1 MVVTKT
7 VTIFGDGIVNLKNS
21 IIATVV
27 WTVIVLGIGI
37 GMIIYIGTH
46 PVSGATVEQ
55 RSQMAGSGVGFVAA
69 LGYAAIWLPFAF
81 KKGQEK
87 RRSLDKVS
95 AVSKKKGPGKF
106 GK

>member
-46 PVSGATVEQ
+46 PVSGARVEQ

-81 KKGQEK
+81 KKGQER

-95 AVSKKKGPGKF
+95 AVSKKKSPGKF

>member
-1 MVVTKT
+1 MEYTNPLNN
-7 VTIFGDGIVNLKNS
+7 FGVANLNLKIS

-27 WTVIVLGIGI
+27 WTVIVLGVGI

-81 KKGQEK
+81 KKGQER

-95 AVSKKKGPGKF
+95 AISKKKSPGKF

>member
-46 PVSGATVEQ
+46 PVSWATVEQ

-81 KKGQEK
+81 KKGQE
-87 RRSLDKVS
+87 RWRSLDKVS
-95 AVSKKKGPGKF
+95 AVSKKKSPGKF

>member
-7 VTIFGDGIVNLKNS
+7 VSIFGDGIVNLKNS
-21 IIATVV
+21 IITTVI

-81 KKGQEK
+81 KKGQER

-95 AVSKKKGPGKF
+95 AVSKKKSPGKF

>member
-81 KKGQEK
+81 KKGQE
-87 RRSLDKVS
+87 RRSSLDKVS
-95 AVSKKKGPGKF
+95 AVSKKKSPGKF

>member
-1 MVVTKT
+1 VVTKT
-7 VTIFGDGIVNLKNS
+7 VSIFGDGIVNLKNS
-21 IIATVV
+21 IITTVI

-81 KKGQEK
+81 KKGQER

-95 AVSKKKGPGKF
+95 AVSKKKSPGKF

>member
-1 MVVTKT
+1 LVVTKT

-81 KKGQEK
+81 KKGQER

>member
-1 MVVTKT
+1 LVVTKT

-81 KKGQEK
+81 KKGQER

-95 AVSKKKGPGKF
+95 AVSKKKSPGKF

>member
-1 MVVTKT
+1 MVTKT
-7 VTIFGDGIVNLKNS
+7 VTIFGDGIVNLKNL

-81 KKGQEK
+81 KKGQER

-95 AVSKKKGPGKF
+95 AVSKKKSPGKF

>member
-27 WTVIVLGIGI
+27 WTVIILVIGI

-81 KKGQEK
+81 KKGQER

-95 AVSKKKGPGKF
+95 AISKKKSPGKF

>member
-1 MVVTKT
+1 LVVTKT
-7 VTIFGDGIVNLKNS
+7 VSIFGDGIVNLKNS
-21 IIATVV
+21 IITTVI

-81 KKGQEK
+81 KKGQER

-95 AVSKKKGPGKF
+95 AVSKKKSPGKF

>member
-1 MVVTKT
+1 MVGTKT

-69 LGYAAIWLPFAF
+69 LGYAAIWLPFGF

>member
-1 MVVTKT
+1 LVVTKT